1 VAANVA
7 TLLLQLAARQE
18 TVVSGKV
25 QAVRLAVVQDPWQ
38 LPEPAQV
45 ARVPRGEPEATAVH
59 CPLVLVSAHASHCPL
74 QALSQQTP
82 STQKVELHS
91 LPALQASPLD
101 FLAWPASVPPSWP
114 PPAFPAAPPAPAF
127 PAAPPAPPAPA
138 APPAPP
144 TPVATVPPPPP
155 EPVGACPAE
164 PP

>member
-1 VAANVA
+1 MA

-25 QAVRLAVVQDPWQ
+25 QAVRLALVQDPWQ
-38 LPEPAQV
+38 VPVPAQ
-45 ARVPRGEPEATAVH
+45 AERVPRGVPEATAVH

-74 QALSQQTP
+74 QAFSQQMP

-91 LPALQASPLD
+91 LPALQASPFD
-101 FLAWPASVPPSWP
+101 FLAGPASAPPSWP
-114 PPAFPAAPPAPAF
+114 APDFPAVPPPLL
-127 PAAPPAPPAPA
+127 P
-138 APPAPP
+138 
-144 TPVATVPPPPP
+144 PVATVPPPPP